1 MTTFNEENRYSAVAD
16 LTYEDLKSL
25 LFTLRDLD
33 KSDAD
38 IDMKNN
44 AIVTNIDR
52 FFPDINMEQYLSLTY
67 LCQRIL
73 EDSSDEVEFNDF
85 KEKNKELRIDK
96 IGMSDPNPRR
106 VWEGRVAAIDGVFEI
121 ASKLRETDTNK
132 YNVHD
137 QAYNAKTLDCLAKMN
152 KCEPYIYNRKL
163 IVERM
168 ASLGITHKT
177 MLNYENILKKHG
189 CSMNIMNRMIQYI
202 KTKTYNQVH
211 IFFNHFLERLDLL
224 QYDDCLENASC
235 REFLEN
241 IKKVTQEG

>member
-1 MTTFNEENRYSAVAD
+1 MTKFNEENRYSAVAD

-73 EDSSDEVEFNDF
+73 EDSSDEIEFNDF

-106 VWEGRVAAIDGVFEI
+106 VWEGRVAAIDGIFEI
-121 ASKLRETDTNK
+121 AEKMKDSDTTP
-132 YNVHD
+132 YNPHI
-137 QAYNAKTLDCLAKMN
+137 QAYNAKTLDCLKKMV
-152 KCEPYIYNRKL
+152 KCDPYVFNRKL
-163 IVERM
+163 MVERM
-168 ASLGITHKT
+168 ASLGMTNKAVCE
-177 MLNYENILKKHG
+177 YENILRKHD
-189 CSMNIMNRMIQYI
+189 CDLSVLNKLIQYI
-202 KTKTYNQVH
+202 KSKTYNQIHV
-211 IFFNHFLERLDLL
+211 FFNHFLERLDLL
-224 QYDDCLENASC
+224 KNDDCLENDSC

-241 IKKVTQEG
+241 IKNLSKKD